1 MSTYLQNI
9 IREEMLKALKEEE
22 LPLSPFTE
30 AEEKFLAKFVELG
43 TQSLGILYT
52 ANDVGIREFL
62 MRSGNDFNLTPDI
75 LSKLMEDGIVS
86 IVPYGGYARNEDYT
100 IKCNLPLDELEGLSS
115 GDAKPEGDDTA
126 TPDDAGAETPDLPA
140 EPPQESISA
149 ADLSKLL
156 VSEQKR
162 HTSTRVYTNKSRAL
176 RRLPKG
182 YVVYLEKIIK
192 ILGQKLHTD
201 LEKQHLVADILDNL
215 AHNFGLTPKQ
225 VYKSFIFYNSQN
237 RLKNVV
243 REQLENDED
252 MIKLKELLEQQKT
265 ITKTLPSVSF
275 DGVFLPNYI
284 TPSDKW
290 KAVADELVIEIK
302 KYQKQLYTL
311 ANIKISINGGASPD
325 AATNGYTGPNPP
337 NHNFQTVGQQKG
349 GLLPADWTN
358 VRNARVNIGEPEGNE
373 FLALN
378 RALNLKKLLIPYL
391 SSKLGEKIPE
401 SSIIATGKA
410 GVARTVHATI
420 TPTVTKTDQ
429 PTTKIKY
436 VIQYPWYQIGNDK
449 NMVLVDGNIAA
460 GWRQNK
466 KATMSTKWYQS
477 TITDKNIRYSG
488 FQKGGQASGLI
499 NAYAFIK
506 LNPARYNG
514 SFAIYN
520 DEKSWLADVKKM
532 TQYAPG
538 LQVGELTFGPPNS
551 NKNLPGYRGADGYL
565 DKTGKSDYTGLAKFN
580 MGSKDYI
587 VSSGIPYYLFKP
599 QGDKAFYMADLF
611 KAKSERNAPADGA
624 RDSEGNRSLIRGS
637 QYSVVDSKGVK
648 NPNALVYT
656 GKTTIKTFKS

>member
-252 MIKLKELLEQQKT
+252 MIKLKQLLEEQKT

>member
-1 MSTYLQNI
+1 MSKYLQNI
-9 IREEMLKALKEEE
+9 IREELLNALKEEE
-22 LPLSPFTE
+22 IPTSPFTD

-52 ANDVGIREFL
+52 KNEVGIREFL
-62 MRSGNDFNLTPDI
+62 MRSGKDYNLTPDV
-75 LSKLMEDGIVS
+75 LSKLMKDGIIS

-252 MIKLKELLEQQKT
+252 MIKLKELLEQQST

-290 KAVADELVIEIK
+290 KAVADKLVVEIE
-302 KYQKQLYTL
+302 KYIEDGYAL
-311 ANIKISINGGASPD
+311 ANIKISINGGASPPS
-325 AATNGYTGPNPP
+325 ATNRYIGSELP
-337 NHNFQTVGQQKG
+337 NHNFQTVGQSTNGK
-349 GLLPADWTN
+349 LPAPWTTSSARLN
-358 VRNARVNIGEPEGNE
+358 VPGGNA

-401 SSIIATGKA
+401 SNIIATGKE
-410 GVARTVHATI
+410 GVEKTVHATI

-460 GWRQNK
+460 GWRQNAK
-466 KATMSTKWYQS
+466 GSMSTKWYQS

-538 LQVGELTFGPPNS
+538 LQTGELTFGPPNS

-565 DKTGKSDYTGLAKFN
+565 DKTGKSKYTGLAKFN
-580 MGSKDYI
+580 MDGKDYI

-611 KAKSERNAPADGA
+611 KAKSELNAPADGA

>member
-1 MSTYLQNI
+1 MSKYLQNI
-9 IREEMLKALKEEE
+9 IREELLNALKEEE
-22 LPLSPFTE
+22 IPTSPFTD

-52 ANDVGIREFL
+52 KNEVGIREFL
-62 MRSGNDFNLTPDI
+62 MRSGKDYNLTPDV
-75 LSKLMEDGIVS
+75 LSKLMKDGIIS

-252 MIKLKELLEQQKT
+252 MIKLKELLEQQST

-290 KAVADELVIEIK
+290 KAAADKLYVEIEKYK
-302 KYQKQLYTL
+302 KDGYIL

-325 AATNGYTGPNPP
+325 AATNGYTGPEPP
-337 NHNFQTVGQQKG
+337 NHNFQTAGQQKG

-401 SSIIATGKA
+401 SNIIATGKA

-420 TPTVTKTDQ
+420 TPTVTKIDQ
-429 PTTKIKY
+429 PTPEIQY

-466 KATMSTKWYQS
+466 KSTMSTKWYQS

-611 KAKSERNAPADGA
+611 KAKSEFNAPADGA

>member
-252 MIKLKELLEQQKT
+252 MIKLKELLEEQKT

-290 KAVADELVIEIK
+290 KAAADKLVVEIK
-302 KYQKQLYTL
+302 KYLKQEYTL
-311 ANIKISINGGASPD
+311 ADIKISINGGASQPS
-325 AATNGYTGPNPP
+325 ATNRYLGSKEPD
-337 NHNFQTVGQQKG
+337 HNFQIVGQSTG
-349 GLLPADWTN
+349 GKLPAPWTTSSDRLN
-358 VRNARVNIGEPEGNE
+358 VPDGNA

-378 RALNLKKLLIPYL
+378 RALKLKKLLIPYL
-391 SSKLGEKIPE
+391 SSKLGAKIPE
-401 SSIIATGKA
+401 SNIIATGEEGKA
-410 GVARTVHATI
+410 KTVHATI

-429 PTTKIKY
+429 PTPEIKY

-466 KATMSTKWYQS
+466 KAGMSTKWYQS

-506 LNPARYNG
+506 LNADSYRG
-514 SFAIYN
+514 SFAIYK

-538 LQVGELTFGPPNS
+538 LQVGELTLGPPNS
-551 NKNLPGYRGADGYL
+551 QQTLPGYRGAAGYL
-565 DKTGKSDYTGLAKFN
+565 DKTGGSQYTGLAKFN

-611 KAKSERNAPADGA
+611 PAKGASAPADGA
-624 RDSEGNRSLIRGS
+624 RNSEGNRSMIRGS